1 MRVSSAMGMVW
12 ALLALLCVCTAAE
25 AASHTVGGGAQAQT
39 FRQQGT
45 ALMSSQLAFAAHD
58 IAGPDPWRSTPTT
71 PRSHATNHVV
81 RAHDAA
87 RSGVRGLVASFAGGE
102 PPAQHSECMSLGQL
116 WSASHTTP
124 PPPSLCGMLM
134 AEGTYVFAPRGN
146 DTWAG
151 VEAYFRGREA
161 AAFRSLRS
169 VATIQYDTA
178 PCINALRYTACVAQ
192 FTLCETAPPASSAG
206 MTPVAGVCLAQCDS
220 LAACGFN
227 VSSCRES
234 GGALTANCST
244 LLPPTPT
251 PPRDQNTCDT
261 PASPRTDI
269 PFCPMFDSAPLVRRV
284 QLLWLCARCVC
295 LRCCVSL
302 LVHTS

>member
-71 PRSHATNHVV
+71 PRSHATDHVV

-87 RSGVRGLVASFAGGE
+87 GSGVRGLVASFAGGE

-124 PPPSLCGMLM
+124 PPPSG
-134 AEGTYVFAPRGN
+134 
-146 DTWAG
+146 AG
-151 VEAYFRGREA
+151 YA
-161 AAFRSLRS
+161 A
-169 VATIQYDTA
+169 
-178 PCINALRYTACVAQ
+178 
-192 FTLCETAPPASSAG
+192 
-206 MTPVAGVCLAQCDS
+206 
-220 LAACGFN
+220 
-227 VSSCRES
+227 
-234 GGALTANCST
+234 
-244 LLPPTPT
+244 
-251 PPRDQNTCDT
+251 
-261 PASPRTDI
+261 
-269 PFCPMFDSAPLVRRV
+269 RR
-284 QLLWLCARCVC
+284 CARARGWPRVPHVNGSASASGFASDVA
-295 LRCCVSL
+295 LSL
-302 LVHTS
+302 SKAR